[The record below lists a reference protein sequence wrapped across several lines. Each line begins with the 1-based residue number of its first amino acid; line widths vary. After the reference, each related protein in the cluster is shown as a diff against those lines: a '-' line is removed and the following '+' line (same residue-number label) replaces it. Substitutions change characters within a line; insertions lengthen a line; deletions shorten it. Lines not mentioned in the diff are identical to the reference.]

1 MPAKE
6 RGRRPQTS
14 PSRRPVTLTSLF
26 TRRCDP
32 RYELGEVADVARPP
46 PHDSSLLDLLEPG
59 WRRHLSAG
67 GLAGTLEIE
76 PTMRDTVAR
85 VLGDQSRGRSA
96 TEVAHRWPACLVV
109 GLAQVAA
116 ASYRNGRF
124 WPGWH
129 RAAGL
134 RATRRSADHWGQAFV
149 EALTVLGL
157 TPPGTGWEAVL
168 VHAAVPD
175 ACLPEFLR
183 LIAAGR
189 QAGVDGADADPSGTD
204 PAVAALL
211 RSGGPAVTSFVER
224 CRSTLRLMTA
234 PDRPTDG
241 DRPTGDKAVPRR
253 ILDAAEVVAAE
264 VADGPARTGVLR
276 LEPFGRG
283 VLTADGRGQSWR
295 SALPHEVAEQ
305 LLVFDEGGE
314 HVGPVL
320 PAEPVWVL
328 HPAGPD
334 LRSDVPPRLMVTSRL
349 PLTWR
354 GWRMA
359 QLDLR
364 GVSWLEL
371 EIPDKPARRRYRV
384 RGRLK
389 PRLAAGPSVPG
400 VTTATAAPVHSG
412 LPTVLLPAD
421 PGRWRIEVRRAGGL
435 PVRGGQGG
443 RETGAPRGR
452 ELPGGSRGMARL
464 PPRADSVLAA
474 ITTTAADWRPDQLW
488 QQVSRPVLGTV
499 MVTVAPADR
508 SAGAIL
514 RRSVTVAEGL
524 GVAYSPVPRLTSERG
539 LEPAEAVLTAPPGMT
554 VVPQAGLVPAES
566 VTIKVTCV
574 AGPVVLPLRVTPPH
588 LRMRIEPEPG
598 SSGRPTA
605 WHHLG
610 PFAISGS
617 DLRRG
622 GALRLDLPSLAWDPP
637 LEVIARGRIVQV
649 LQPTR
654 QGRYPLRRML
664 DTVNSHREVSL
675 RITVGG
681 RTAIIAHAAGTADR
695 ADPWLPADT
704 NVLWSETLEGSAPWM

>member
-1 MPAKE
+1 MA
-6 RGRRPQTS
+6 G
-14 PSRRPVTLTSLF
+14 
-26 TRRCDP
+26 
-32 RYELGEVADVARPP
+32 PP
-46 PHDSSLLDLLEPG
+46 PRGTSLLDLLEPG

-67 GLAGTLEIE
+67 GLAGTLEVG
-76 PTMRDTVAR
+76 TTVRDTVAR
-85 VLGDQSRGRSA
+85 ALGDQSRGRSPM
-96 TEVAHRWPACLVV
+96 EVAHRWPACLVV

-116 ASYRNGRF
+116 GSYRDGRF

-149 EALTVLGL
+149 EALTVLGI
-157 TPPGTGWEAVL
+157 TTPGTGREEAVF

-183 LIAAGR
+183 LVAAGCDV
-189 QAGVDGADADPSGTD
+189 GGDGADADMPGTD

-234 PDRPTDG
+234 PDRPAEG
-241 DRPTGDKAVPRR
+241 DQPTGDQPVPQR

-264 VADGPARTGVLR
+264 LASGPPAGVLR

-283 VLTADGRGQSWR
+283 VLVADGGDQTWR
-295 SALPHEVAEQ
+295 SAVPSEVTNP
-305 LLVFDEGGE
+305 LLVFDEGGG
-314 HVGPVL
+314 HVGRVL
-320 PAEPVWVL
+320 PAEPVWVV
-328 HPAGPD
+328 HPAD
-334 LRSDVPPRLMVTSRL
+334 LALCSDVPPRVMVTSRL

-371 EIPDKPARRRYRV
+371 EIPDKAARRRHRV

-389 PRLAAGPSVPG
+389 PYLATGPQVPG
-400 VTTATAAPVHSG
+400 VTTATAAPVHAR
-412 LPTVLLPAD
+412 LPTVLLPAGA
-421 PGRWRIEVRRAGGL
+421 GRWRIEARRAGGASS
-435 PVRGGQGG
+435 RGG
-443 RETGAPRGR
+443 
-452 ELPGGSRGMARL
+452 PGGSS
-464 PPRADSVLAA
+464 PRAGTVLAA

-488 QQVSRPVLGTV
+488 RQVSRPVLGAV
-499 MVTVAPADR
+499 VVTVTPADR
-508 SAGAIL
+508 SAGAGL
-514 RRSVTVAEGL
+514 RRTVTVAEGL
-524 GVAYSPVPRLTSERG
+524 SVAYSPVPRLTSEHG
-539 LEPAEAVLTAPPGMT
+539 LEPAEAVLTAPAGMT
-554 VVPQAGLVPAES
+554 VSPLAALIPAGSA
-566 VTIKVTCV
+566 TTGMTCI
-574 AGPVVLPLRVTPPH
+574 AGPVVVPLRVRPPH

-598 SSGRPTA
+598 SGGKPTA

-610 PFAISGS
+610 PLAIDGS
-617 DLRRG
+617 ELRRG
-622 GALRLDLPSLAWDPP
+622 GALRLDLPGLGWDPP
-637 LEVIARGRIVQV
+637 LEVIAREQVVQV

-675 RITVGG
+675 RVTAAG
-681 RTAIIAHAAGTADR
+681 RTAIVAHVRETADR
-695 ADPWLPADT
+695 ADPWLPAGT
-704 NVLWSETLEGSAPWM
+704 APSAR

>member
-1 MPAKE
+1 V
-6 RGRRPQTS
+6 
-14 PSRRPVTLTSLF
+14 VT
-26 TRRCDP
+26 
-32 RYELGEVADVARPP
+32 GWEVADVAGPP
-46 PHDSSLLDLLEPG
+46 TRDCGLLDLLEPG

-67 GLAGTLEIE
+67 GLAGTLEVE
-76 PTMRDTVAR
+76 PAMRDTVAR
-85 VLGDQSRGRSA
+85 LLGDQSRGRPA
-96 TEVAHRWPACLVV
+96 MEVAHRWPACLVV

-134 RATRRSADHWGQAFV
+134 RATRRSADHWGEAFV
-149 EALTVLGL
+149 GALTVLGI

-183 LIAAGR
+183 LVAAGFP
-189 QAGVDGADADPSGTD
+189 AGGDGTGADLSGTD
-204 PAVAALL
+204 PAIAALL
-211 RSGGPAVTSFVER
+211 RSGGPAVTSFTER
-224 CRSTLRLMTA
+224 CRSALRLMTA
-234 PDRPTDG
+234 PDPRAG
-241 DRPTGDKAVPRR
+241 ADRPAGDLAMPRR
-253 ILDAAEVVAAE
+253 ILDAARTVAAE
-264 VADGPARTGVLR
+264 VAGGPARTGALR

-283 VLTADGRGQSWR
+283 VLMADERGQAWR

-305 LLVFDEGGE
+305 LLVFDEGGG
-314 HVGPVL
+314 HAGQVL
-320 PAEPVWVL
+320 PAEPVWVV
-328 HPAGPD
+328 HPAGLE
-334 LRSDVPPRLMVTSRL
+334 LRCDAPPRLMVTSRL

-371 EIPDKPARRRYRV
+371 EVLDEPARRRYPV

-389 PRLAAGPSVPG
+389 PRLAAGPPVPG
-400 VTTATAAPVHSG
+400 VTTAAAAPVHSG
-412 LPTVLLPAD
+412 LPVVLLPAGA
-421 PGRWRIEVRRAGGL
+421 GRWRIEARRA
-435 PVRGGQGG
+435 
-443 RETGAPRGR
+443 
-452 ELPGGSRGMARL
+452 
-464 PPRADSVLAA
+464 PRAGTVLAA

-499 MVTVAPADR
+499 TVTVIPADG
-508 SAGAIL
+508 SPGTCL
-514 RRSVTVAEGL
+514 RRTVTVAEGL
-524 GVAYSPVPRLTSERG
+524 GVTYSPALRLTSERG

-566 VTIKVTCV
+566 VTITVTCV
-574 AGPVVLPLRVTPPH
+574 AGPVVLPLRVTPPR

-598 SSGRPTA
+598 SGGKPTA

-610 PFAISGS
+610 PLAISGS

-622 GALRLDLPSLAWDPP
+622 GALRLDVPGLGWDPP
-637 LEVIARGRIVQV
+637 LEVIARGQTVQV

-681 RTAIIAHAAGTADR
+681 RTAIIAHAAGTADD
-695 ADPWLPADT
+695 ADPWLAAGT
-704 NVLWSETLEGSAPWM
+704 

>member
-1 MPAKE
+1 
-6 RGRRPQTS
+6 
-14 PSRRPVTLTSLF
+14 
-26 TRRCDP
+26 
-32 RYELGEVADVARPP
+32 VAGPP
-46 PHDSSLLDLLEPG
+46 PRDASLLDLLEPG

-67 GLAGTLEIE
+67 GLAGTLEVE
-76 PTMRDTVAR
+76 EAMRDAVAR
-85 VLGDQSRGRSA
+85 ALGDQSRGRSPM
-96 TEVAHRWPACLVV
+96 EVAQRWPACLVV

-134 RATRRSADHWGQAFV
+134 RATRRSSDHWGQAFV
-149 EALTVLGL
+149 EALTVLGI
-157 TPPGTGWEAVL
+157 TPPYAGWDAVL

-183 LIAAGR
+183 LVAAGWR
-189 QAGVDGADADPSGTD
+189 GGGDGIEADLSGTD

-211 RSGGPAVTSFVER
+211 RSGGPAVTAFVER
-224 CRSTLRLMTA
+224 CRSTLRLMKA

-241 DRPTGDKAVPRR
+241 DHPTGDQAVPQR
-253 ILDAAEVVAAE
+253 ILDAAEAVAAE
-264 VADGPARTGVLR
+264 TAHGPVRTGILR

-283 VLTADGRGQSWR
+283 VLVADGRDRTWR
-295 SALPHEVAEQ
+295 SASPYEIAEQ

-320 PAEPVWVL
+320 PAEPVWVV
-328 HPAGPD
+328 HPASLD
-334 LRSDVPPRLMVTSRL
+334 LRSDAPPRLMVTSRL

-371 EIPDKPARRRYRV
+371 EIPDKPARRRRRV

-389 PRLAAGPSVPG
+389 PRLAVGPPVPG
-400 VTTATAAPVHSG
+400 VTTANAAPVYSG

-421 PGRWRIEVRRAGGL
+421 AGRWRIEARRAGV
-435 PVRGGQGG
+435 PVRGG
-443 RETGAPRGR
+443 
-452 ELPGGSRGMARL
+452 PGGSAGTGRV
-464 PPRADSVLAA
+464 PPGGGFPNGGPGGRPPPGEKGRPPGANTVLAA
-474 ITTTAADWRPDQLW
+474 IATTAADWRPDQLW
-488 QQVSRPVLGTV
+488 RQVSRPVLGTV
-499 MVTVAPADR
+499 MVTVTPADR
-508 SAGAIL
+508 SAGTGL
-514 RRSVTVAEGL
+514 RGSVTVAEGL

-566 VTIKVTCV
+566 ATIKVTCV
-574 AGPVVLPLRVTPPH
+574 AGPVVLPLRITPPH

-598 SSGRPTA
+598 SGAKPTS

-610 PFAISGS
+610 PLAISGS

-622 GALRLDLPSLAWDPP
+622 GALRLDLPGLAWEPP
-637 LEVIARGRIVQV
+637 LEVIARDQIVQV
-649 LQPTR
+649 LLPTR

-681 RTAIIAHAAGTADR
+681 RAAIIAYASATADR
-695 ADPWLPADT
+695 ADPWLAAGTD
-704 NVLWSETLEGSAPWM
+704 VLWPGTLEGSAPWM